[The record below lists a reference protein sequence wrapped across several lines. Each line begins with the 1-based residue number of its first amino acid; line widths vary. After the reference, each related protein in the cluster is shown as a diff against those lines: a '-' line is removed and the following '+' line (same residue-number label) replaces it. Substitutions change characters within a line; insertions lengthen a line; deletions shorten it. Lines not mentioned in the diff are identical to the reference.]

1 MIEKNGTTS
10 VTIDRQTGVQLDR
23 LAKASG
29 VTKKDFLQSALDYF
43 ERYGINPV
51 KHESPAQE
59 MQKLIKRVDQVVAF
73 IRKQEQDILLP
84 ACEVITTTDVKVE
97 KALSG
102 LLTEQRFERF
112 ISTLNDYIAM
122 KDRDVEEREKM
133 LKKEHEE
140 IIEIFRRIGIDVD

>member
-1 MIEKNGTTS
+1 MVEKAGTTS
-10 VTIDRQTGVQLDR
+10 VTIDKRTGVQLDR

-73 IRKQEQDILLP
+73 IRKQEQDILRP
-84 ACEVITTTDVKVE
+84 TCEVITTTDVKVE

-102 LLTEQRFERF
+102 LLTEERFERF
-112 ISTLNDYIAM
+112 MSTLNDYIAM
-122 KDRDVEEREKM
+122 KDRDVDVREKM
-133 LKKEHEE
+133 LQKVHEDLVE
-140 IIEIFRRIGIDVD
+140 GFRHVGVSL

>member
-1 MIEKNGTTS
+1 MERKEGTTS
-10 VTIDRQTGVQLDR
+10 VTIDKCTGVQLDR

-73 IRKQEQDILLP
+73 IRKQEQDVLRPLCDKATSMHTKVGDALP
-84 ACEVITTTDVKVE
+84 
-97 KALSG
+97 G
-102 LLTEQRFERF
+102 LLTEERFERF
-112 ISTLNDYIAM
+112 ISSMNDYIAI
-122 KDRDVEEREKM
+122 KERDLERREEM

-140 IIEIFRRIGIDVD
+140 ILDIFRRIGIDV